1 MKSAELLLQPVSAGD
16 LIDRAIRLYR
26 RHFGTL
32 LAITAVPA
40 FIAVIGG
47 LLTVLPDDDAGFS
60 ILGSLLT
67 YGLSPV
73 INLMVVGGLTKV
85 VADHV
90 MEQQPISFGRTW
102 RVVLHHCSQ
111 LLGVAVT
118 GWLLLPL
125 TIMVVGSM
133 GLLAIAFL
141 VGVVS
146 LTTTPIFKTPSDL
159 WPFGL
164 VVGAIGGIVIII
176 GGLLFLEV
184 YGRVMMMPAAAV
196 IEQQPVG
203 SAISRGIRL
212 GAKNALTVLAVLAF
226 EYCLTWS
233 IALALGIFLGV
244 DAAIAGFSLEDIPTQ
259 TVALTFSI
267 LVQFGNIMSA
277 PVAAVAFA
285 LLYFDNRIRKEGFD
299 VEWLAQQIPFTP
311 ASAAGIKLVEER

>member
-40 FIAVIGG
+40 FIAVLGG
-47 LLTVLPDDDAGFS
+47 LLTVFPDEDAGLA

-73 INLMVVGGLTKV
+73 INLMVIGGLTKV
-85 VADHV
+85 VAEHV

-102 RVVLHHCSQ
+102 RVVLQHFSQ

-125 TIMVVGSM
+125 TIMMVGGM
-133 GLLAIAFL
+133 GLLAIAL
-141 VGVVS
+141 LAGVVS
-146 LTTTPIFKTPSDL
+146 LTTTQIFQPSDL

-164 VVGAIGGIVIII
+164 VVAVISGTVILI

-212 GAKNALTVLAVLAF
+212 GAKNAFMVLAVLAF
-226 EYCLTWS
+226 EYCLAWS

-244 DAAIAGFSLEDIPTQ
+244 DAAIAGFSLENMPSQ

-267 LVQFGNIMSA
+267 LLQFGNIMSA

-299 VEWLAQQIPFTP
+299 VEWLAQQIPFTL
-311 ASAAGIKLVEER
+311 ASAARIQLVEER

>member
-1 MKSAELLLQPVSAGD
+1 MKSVELLLQPVSAGD

-32 LAITAVPA
+32 LAITALPA
-40 FIAVIGG
+40 LIAVLGG
-47 LLTVLPDDDAGFS
+47 LLTVFPDDDAGLS

-67 YGLSPV
+67 YSLSPV
-73 INLMVVGGLTKV
+73 LNLMLIGGLTKV

-90 MEQQPISFGRTW
+90 MQQQPISFVRTW
-102 RVVLHHCSQ
+102 QVVLHHFGQ
-111 LLGVAVT
+111 LAGVAVT

-125 TIMVVGSM
+125 TIIMVGGVGFISM
-133 GLLAIAFL
+133 TFLAGLT
-141 VGVVS
+141 S
-146 LTTTPIFKTPSDL
+146 LIVAPMFQGSSNL
-159 WPFGL
+159 WP
-164 VVGAIGGIVIII
+164 IGVAGGVISGIVIII

-226 EYCLTWS
+226 EYCLAWS
-233 IALALGIFLGV
+233 IALALGVFLGV
-244 DAAIAGFSLEDIPTQ
+244 DAAIAGLSLQNMPTQ

-267 LVQFGNIMSA
+267 LLQFGNIISA

-285 LLYFDNRIRKEGFD
+285 LLYFDNRIRKEGLD
-299 VEWLAQQIPFTP
+299 VEWLAQQIPFALPST
-311 ASAAGIKLVEER
+311 ATMTMVEEP